1 MQEATAQEMRSS
13 NGRTTRLIIT
23 TTTIISPI
31 SPQWNISEDATV
43 QIMARAADM
52 TGEGRC
58 TRSGGEDKVTRRG
71 GGGVPFHSKKVKT
84 EVKVLTG
91 ETPGQEE
98 TSGGDRIPLST
109 VLFTANAAL
118 QEDGTGRVTEGESKV
133 QPQLLYRRHGGGASY
148 HAGKV
153 FITRL

>member
-71 GGGVPFHSKKVKT
+71 GGGFLFIQKKVKT

>member
-1 MQEATAQEMRSS
+1 MHSQRRRRQSHKT
-13 NGRTTRLIIT
+13 
-23 TTTIISPI
+23 
-31 SPQWNISEDATV
+31 
-43 QIMARAADM
+43 
-52 TGEGRC
+52 
-58 TRSGGEDKVTRRG
+58 RG
-71 GGGVPFHSKKVKT
+71 GGFLFIQKKVKT